1 MVRIVVLEDGSWG
14 PLHTAEVHTISDNQL
29 RALIIDKV
37 NIRDLRSTGFPIVY
51 RQDDEYDFDRWIETQ

>member
-37 NIRDLRSTGFPIVY
+37 NIRDLRSTGFPIIY
-51 RQDDEYDFDRWIETQ
+51 RQDDEHDFDRWIETQ